1 MRKFAANYL
10 LSDTGIFLKNG
21 IVLVGEDGLIARYI
35 DTNGDLNEV
44 EQLIFHNGILM
55 ADCMFTKTNANQAVS
70 DSGKPFHSL
79 VLQTVAGS
87 TQITIQ
93 NLLDLYKQH
102 QLQLPEMKIP
112 AIMNEILEIL
122 IVEGGYIK
130 ETISGIYLLSNVN
143 LVDMHFKPNSRL
155 KKIQ

>member
-10 LSDTGIFLKNG
+10 ISDTGVFLKNG
-21 IVLVGEDGLIARYI
+21 MVLVGENGLIARYI
-35 DTNGDLNEV
+35 DTKGDLNEV

-79 VLQTVAGS
+79 VLQAVAGS
-87 TQITIQ
+87 TKITIQ
-93 NLLDLYKQH
+93 HLLDLYKH
-102 QLQLPEMKIP
+102 LQLQFPELIIP
-112 AIMNEILEIL
+112 AMMNKISEIL
-122 IVEGGYIK
+122 IVEGGFIK
-130 ETISGIYLLSNVN
+130 ETISGIYLLSNVD

-155 KKIQ
+155 KKIL